1 MSLTIP
7 FEIEDYRRDYKEFDA
22 WFFKTLEEM
31 NIKFFL
37 TNDGPVIKG
46 HHFCMINFFAKL
58 NKIENKT
65 VDQILGSK

>member
-7 FEIEDYRRDYKEFDA
+7 FEIESYRKDHAEFDN

-46 HHFCMINFFAKL
+46 HHFRMIEFFAKL

-65 VDQILGSK
+65 LEQILGAK